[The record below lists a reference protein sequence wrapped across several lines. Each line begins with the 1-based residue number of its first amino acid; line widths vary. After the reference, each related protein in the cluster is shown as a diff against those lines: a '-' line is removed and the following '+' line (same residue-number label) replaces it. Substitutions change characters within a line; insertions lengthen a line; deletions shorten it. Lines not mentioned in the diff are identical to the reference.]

1 MEFPGFLGNAPVK
14 EALSA
19 AFAAGRFPHALLF
32 QGEPG
37 CGKRTFAKLT
47 AQALVCRDKDHAPCG
62 VCPACVRAKA
72 GSHPDIRVVEG
83 SGATRSLTV
92 DQVKEITSDAYRA
105 PEEADVSVYLL
116 FLGSRTLEPA
126 QNKLLKLIEEPPAH
140 GVFILVCQSA
150 EQLLP
155 TIRSRVQSFLLQPPS
170 QEEAA
175 AYVAARENIPAQRAR
190 ELASLCGGNI
200 GRMLQE
206 LAGGEE
212 AKAFSIAVAMV
223 QGLLEPGEHSL
234 LLAAAPLQKDR
245 DLFREVLTPAGRGFP
260 GWVCASRRRKYSAG
274 RRPGTGGQFG
284 GLAYETLGAAATPGG
299 GVPPEAGPQ
308 RQYGPFGNGFLRPS
322 AGSCGKVNGT
332 GRIERR
338 GFRMGTRLERRNA
351 RGGSHRRAF

>member
-37 CGKRTFAKLT
+37 CGKCTFAKLV

-83 SGATRSLTV
+83 SGATRSLSV

-105 PEEADVSVYLL
+105 PEEAEVSVYLL

-150 EQLLP
+150 DQLLP
-155 TIRSRVQSFLLQPPS
+155 TIRSRVQSFLLQPPT

-175 AYVAARENIPAQRAR
+175 AYVAVRENVPEDRAR
-190 ELASLCGGNI
+190 ELAALCGGNI

-212 AKAFSIAVAMV
+212 AKAFSIAVAMA

-234 LLAAAPLQKDR
+234 LLAAAPLQKNR
-245 DLFREVLTPAGRGFP
+245 DLFREVLTRLGMIFRDGFVLRAGGSRALGGAPETADKLGDLPIKRLVLLPPLVEEFRQKLDRNANMALLVTDFCVRLREAAGR
-260 GWVCASRRRKYSAG
+260 
-274 RRPGTGGQFG
+274 
-284 GLAYETLGAAATPGG
+284 
-299 GVPPEAGPQ
+299 
-308 RQYGPFGNGFLRPS
+308 
-322 AGSCGKVNGT
+322 
-332 GRIERR
+332 
-338 GFRMGTRLERRNA
+338 
-351 RGGSHRRAF
+351 

>member
-37 CGKRTFAKLT
+37 CGKRILAKLV

-83 SGATRSLTV
+83 SGATRSLSV

-126 QNKLLKLIEEPPAH
+126 QNKLLKLIEEPPEH

-170 QEEAA
+170 LEEAA
-175 AYVAARENIPAQRAR
+175 AYVAARENVPEEKAQ
-190 ELASLCGGNI
+190 ELSRLCGGNI

-206 LAGGEE
+206 LSGGEE
-212 AKAFSIAVAMV
+212 AKAFAIAAAMA

-234 LLAAAPLQKDR
+234 LLAAAPLQKNR
-245 DLFREVLTPAGRGFP
+245 DLFREVLVRLGMLFRDGLVLRAGGSAVLGGSPELADKLGALPMKRLALLAPLAEEYRQKLDRNANMALLVTDLCIRLREAAGR
-260 GWVCASRRRKYSAG
+260 
-274 RRPGTGGQFG
+274 
-284 GLAYETLGAAATPGG
+284 
-299 GVPPEAGPQ
+299 
-308 RQYGPFGNGFLRPS
+308 
-322 AGSCGKVNGT
+322 
-332 GRIERR
+332 
-338 GFRMGTRLERRNA
+338 
-351 RGGSHRRAF
+351 

>member
-14 EALSA
+14 AALSA

-37 CGKRTFAKLT
+37 CGKRTFAKLV

-140 GVFILVCQSA
+140 GVFLLVCQSA

-155 TIRSRVQSFLLQPPS
+155 TIRSRAQSFTLLPPS
-170 QEEAA
+170 EEEAA
-175 AYVAARENIPAQRAR
+175 AYVAARTDAPEGKVR
-190 ELASLCGGNI
+190 ELATLCGGNI

-206 LAGGEE
+206 LAGGDE
-212 AKAFSIAVAMV
+212 AKAFSIAVAMA

-245 DLFREVLTPAGRGFP
+245 NLFREVLTRMGMIFRDGFVLRAGGNS
-260 GWVCASRRRKYSAG
+260 VL
-274 RRPGTGGQFG
+274 GGAPE
-284 GLAYETLGAAATPGG
+284 LADKLGALPIKQLALL
-299 GVPPEAGPQ
+299 PPLVEEF
-308 RQYGPFGNGFLRPS
+308 RQKLD
-322 AGSCGKVNGT
+322 
-332 GRIERR
+332 
-338 GFRMGTRLERRNA
+338 RNA
-351 RGGSHRRAF
+351 NMGLLVTDFCVRLREASGR